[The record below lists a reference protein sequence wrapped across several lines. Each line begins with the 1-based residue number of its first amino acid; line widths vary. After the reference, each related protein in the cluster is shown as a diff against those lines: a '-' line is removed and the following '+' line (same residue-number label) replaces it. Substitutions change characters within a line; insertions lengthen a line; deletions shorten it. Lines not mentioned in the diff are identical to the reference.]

1 MCAISLLQEMYIQS
15 IYCCNATKP
24 HTDIASLHLNLK
36 VARFTEGPEFHLD
49 HVVAK
54 QRDWLEEADS
64 GRHCAASVFL
74 CHHGVVLLL
83 LPVEVE
89 HRVVLHKC
97 TLSAGLVM
105 VSNWL
110 WWLLGPAGVREV
122 RRMAVILCTVYSL
135 WINNIYS
142 WIYSKTLILQSCILC
157 SL

>member
-1 MCAISLLQEMYIQS
+1 MEILSFVLHV
-15 IYCCNATKP
+15 P
-24 HTDIASLHLNLK
+24 WTDEVELHM
-36 VARFTEGPEFHLD
+36 LD

-105 VSNWL
+105 VSN
-110 WWLLGPAGVREV
+110 
-122 RRMAVILCTVYSL
+122 
-135 WINNIYS
+135 
-142 WIYSKTLILQSCILC
+142 
-157 SL
+157 